1 MLPRILLLIGFAT
14 LLASC
19 PMKSRA
25 ATKDQFNYD
34 ESKVPVYVLP
44 DPLRLN
50 NGKQVTDAK
59 TWTRQRRE
67 EVLELFRAHVYGRSA
82 GKPSGLKFV
91 EVQRDTNAFNG
102 LATRQEIDVLF
113 IGKTNGPKMRL
124 LIYLPNGAKQPVP
137 AFVGYNFQG
146 NHAVANDPGISLS
159 TSWMRGSYSGVTNN
173 HATAAAR
180 GNESSRWP
188 VETILKRG
196 YALATIYYGDLEP
209 DHNDGWKDGVR
220 SHFRPE
226 RPKNSPLFGSP
237 SPKGAPP
244 GAAGDDWGAIA
255 AWSWGLSRAMDYF
268 EKQDEIDVKR
278 VAVIGHSR
286 LGKTSL
292 WAGATDERFA
302 IVISNNSGEGGAAL
316 ARRKFGETVERI
328 NTSFPHW
335 FCGNFKRY
343 NGKEEELPIDQH
355 ELIALMAPRPVYIAS
370 AEQDLWA
377 DPKGEFLSGKHAEPV
392 YALFGKAGLGVAEPP
407 PLNTPVGD
415 FIGYHIRTGKH
426 DVTDYDWE
434 QYLNFADRH
443 FGAAK

>member
-1 MLPRILLLIGFAT
+1 
-14 LLASC
+14 
-19 PMKSRA
+19 
-25 ATKDQFNYD
+25 
-34 ESKVPVYVLP
+34 
-44 DPLRLN
+44 
-50 NGKQVTDAK
+50 
-59 TWTRQRRE
+59 
-67 EVLELFRAHVYGRSA
+67 
-82 GKPSGLKFV
+82 
-91 EVQRDTNAFNG
+91 
-102 LATRQEIDVLF
+102 
-113 IGKTNGPKMRL
+113 
-124 LIYLPNGAKQPVP
+124 
-137 AFVGYNFQG
+137 
-146 NHAVANDPGISLS
+146 
-159 TSWMRGSYSGVTNN
+159 
-173 HATAAAR
+173 
-180 GNESSRWP
+180 
-188 VETILKRG
+188 
-196 YALATIYYGDLEP
+196 
-209 DHNDGWKDGVR
+209 
-220 SHFRPE
+220 
-226 RPKNSPLFGSP
+226 
-237 SPKGAPP
+237 
-244 GAAGDDWGAIA
+244 
-255 AWSWGLSRAMDYF
+255 
-268 EKQDEIDVKR
+268 
-278 VAVIGHSR
+278 

-392 YALFGKAGLGVAEPP
+392 YALFGKAGLGVAEQP